1 MARGG
6 GLEGAFR
13 FEREVG
19 DANMAG
25 GGGRCERSSSESIA
39 IIETSSMSAKSS
51 MVFVQVDVVLRAE
64 SGGRENSLRGETG
77 P

>member
-51 MVFVQVDVVLRAE
+51 SMVFVQVDVALRAE
-64 SGGRENSLRGETG
+64 SGR
-77 P
+77 